1 MPYISFASNF
11 LWVMVIGLLGP
22 SVPGIVDDLGITY
35 PQAGLFFT
43 LLSLGSLFG
52 TTVGGIATDYTNRK
66 VLYAGFAGM
75 LGIGLIAV
83 GFAPTYIVI
92 CIIVFAFSLFGSPI
106 GAVGQSIMLDMF
118 PEKRAKYLSI
128 QTFFAALGSF
138 TAPLLVALNFTL
150 GLSWRWP
157 FVQTAAIAF
166 VLIPAI
172 AFSRIPAASS
182 ERSGHKPIREILKN
196 PNILL
201 AAALIFLS
209 VSLDLGFS
217 YWLAEYFRTELQVSM
232 RLSSAIVGIY
242 LTGVITGRLSTSWI
256 IRRIKSKN
264 LLFLGLLT
272 GFVSLIIFI
281 LVPSIPVKVI
291 FCLIYGLGI
300 APVFPLVMA
309 KGSEEYPK
317 QPGAV
322 TGILFACLSLGGMLF
337 PLLLGV
343 LASYFGI
350 ERSYFFNLF
359 VIAAVAAGLLVW
371 IRRRNPP
378 AGQSTTR

>member
-52 TTVGGIATDYTNRK
+52 TTVGGIATDYANRK
-66 VLYAGFAGM
+66 LLYAGFSGL
-75 LGIGLIAV
+75 LGLGLIAM

-92 CIIVFAFSLFGSPI
+92 CIIIFAFSLFGSPI

-118 PEKRAKYLSI
+118 PHNRARYLSI

-138 TAPLLVALNFTL
+138 TAPLLVALNFTV

-157 FVQTAAIAF
+157 FVQTAGIAF
-166 VLIPAI
+166 LLIPAI
-172 AFSRIPAASS
+172 VFSRIPDAST
-182 ERSGHKPIREILKN
+182 ERSGHRPIKEILKN
-196 PNILL
+196 PNIIL
-201 AAALIFLS
+201 AAVLIFLS

-217 YWLAEYFRTELQVSM
+217 YWLAEYFKTELEVSM

-242 LTGVITGRLSTSWI
+242 LAGVLTGRLSSSWI

-264 LLFLGLLT
+264 LLFIGLLT
-272 GFVSLIIFI
+272 GFISLIIFI
-281 LVPSIPVKVI
+281 VVPSIPVKVI

-309 KGSEEYPK
+309 KGAEEYPK

-343 LASYFGI
+343 LASSFGI
-350 ERSYFFNLF
+350 ERSYVFNLF
-359 VIAAVAAGLLVW
+359 VIAAVAAGLFVW
-371 IRRRNPP
+371 IRRRNIP
-378 AGQSTTR
+378 ADQSTIR

>member
-1 MPYISFASNF
+1 
-11 LWVMVIGLLGP
+11 MVIGLLGP

-52 TTVGGIATDYTNRK
+52 TTVGGIATDYANRK
-66 VLYAGFAGM
+66 LLYAGFSGL
-75 LGIGLIAV
+75 LGAGLIAV

-92 CIIVFAFSLFGSPI
+92 CIIIFTFSLLGSPI

-118 PEKRAKYLSI
+118 PEKRARYLSI

-138 TAPLLVALNFTL
+138 SAPLLVALNFTL

-157 FVQTAAIAF
+157 FVQTAIIAF

-172 AFSRIPAASS
+172 AFSRIPDSS
-182 ERSGHKPIREILKN
+182 AERSGHRPIREILRN

-201 AAALIFLS
+201 AAVLIFLS

-217 YWLAEYFRTELQVSM
+217 YWLAEYFRTELEVSK

-242 LTGVITGRLSTSWI
+242 LVGVITGRLSTSWI

-264 LLFLGLLT
+264 LLFAGLAV
-272 GFVSLIIFI
+272 GFLSLFVFI
-281 LVPSIPVKVI
+281 LVSSVPVKVV

-309 KGSEEYPK
+309 KGAEEYPK

-322 TGILFACLSLGGMLF
+322 TGVLFACLSLGGMLF

-343 LASYFGI
+343 LASSFGI
-350 ERSYFFNLF
+350 ERSYFFNLGI
-359 VIAAVAAGLLVW
+359 IAAVAAGLAVW
-371 IRRRNPP
+371 IRRRSPP
-378 AGQSTTR
+378 ADHTTTR

>member
-52 TTVGGIATDYTNRK
+52 TTVGGIATDYANRK
-66 VLYAGFAGM
+66 LLYAGFSGF
-75 LGIGLIAV
+75 LGLGLIAM

-92 CIIVFAFSLFGSPI
+92 CIIIFAFSLFGSPI

-118 PEKRAKYLSI
+118 PHNRAKYLSI

-138 TAPLLVALNFTL
+138 TAPLLVALNFTV

-157 FVQTAAIAF
+157 FVQTAVICF
-166 VLIPAI
+166 LLIPAI
-172 AFSRIPAASS
+172 VFARIPDAST
-182 ERSGHKPIREILKN
+182 ERSGHRPIKEILKN
-196 PNILL
+196 PNIIL
-201 AAALIFLS
+201 AAVLIFLS

-217 YWLAEYFRTELQVSM
+217 YWLAEYFKSELEVSM

-242 LTGVITGRLSTSWI
+242 LAGVLTGRLSTSWI

-264 LLFLGLLT
+264 LLFIGLLT
-272 GFVSLIIFI
+272 GFISLIIFI
-281 LVPSIPVKVI
+281 VVPSIPVKVI

-309 KGSEEYPK
+309 KGAEEYPK

-322 TGILFACLSLGGMLF
+322 TGVLFACLSLGGMLF

-343 LASYFGI
+343 LASSYGI
-350 ERSYFFNLF
+350 ERSYLFNLF
-359 VIAAVAAGLLVW
+359 VIAAVAAGLFIW
-371 IRRRNPP
+371 IRRRNIPSD
-378 AGQSTTR
+378 QSTMR